1 MNENSQDIL
10 RPDTRFYSD
19 NRAKIPPEDLLP
31 YAGQWLAW
39 APDGTRI
46 LVHGTDLEAVERDL
60 EARGISASAV
70 VWEERPPW
78 DAEDS
83 WL

>member
-1 MNENSQDIL
+1 MNENRQEIV
-10 RPDTRFYSD
+10 RPDTRFYNE
-19 NRAKIPPEDLLP
+19 NRTKIPPEDLLP

-39 APDGTRI
+39 SPDGTRI
-46 LVHGTDLEAVERDL
+46 LAHGKEIDAVEHEL
-60 EARGISASAV
+60 QAQGIAASAV
-70 VWEERPPW
+70 VWEELPSL